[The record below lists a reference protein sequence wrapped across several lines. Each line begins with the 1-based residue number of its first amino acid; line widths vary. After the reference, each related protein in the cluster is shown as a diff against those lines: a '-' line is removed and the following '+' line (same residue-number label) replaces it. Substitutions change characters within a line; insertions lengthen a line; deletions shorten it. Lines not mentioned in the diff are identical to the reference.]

1 MLAFAILAIAGVA
14 GAANVTVPST
24 ISAGVETQI
33 TIGFDSWKQPFVYET
48 APGSVWNDLVAVC
61 RNPADEQVGCGH
73 DALYEHYQLYL
84 YNNEWMQF
92 CYLSDFIPVG
102 TTNPQIT
109 IPKDLGPSEK
119 YQIMIAEF
127 NGSRPLTNF
136 YGVNTSNAFTLK
148 DTDIDAWTTWEYY
161 GGYVK
166 PWSALPCSSYSC
178 FRTCGLKFSDG
189 KGNKRAGTAAALY
202 DCFNECP
209 GIRADWNDH
218 DNPTPSAIST
228 SGWGYQTPDV
238 RETTLYGTPTAGPT
252 YATRTS
258 VRATAA
264 TTAAASRGKRK
275 AQPVQA
281 GGGIFG
287 TVIICLGLFAVG
299 TLIGWIWPDGLRS
312 SW

>member
-1 MLAFAILAIAGVA
+1 
-14 GAANVTVPST
+14 
-24 ISAGVETQI
+24 
-33 TIGFDSWKQPFVYET
+33 
-48 APGSVWNDLVAVC
+48 
-61 RNPADEQVGCGH
+61 
-73 DALYEHYQLYL
+73 
-84 YNNEWMQF
+84 MQF

-102 TTNPQIT
+102 TTNPKIT

-127 NGSRPLTNF
+127 NGSRPVTNF

-148 DTDIDAWTTWEYY
+148 DTDINAWTTWEYY

-166 PWSALPCSSYSC
+166 PWASLPCSSYSC

-218 DNPTPSAIST
+218 DNPWDWYKAFDGHDWSGATTAVTTSTPSAIST

-252 YATRTS
+252 YAMRTS
-258 VRATAA
+258 VRATAT

-275 AQPVQA
+275 AQPAQA

-299 TLIGWIWPDGLRS
+299 TLVGWIWPDGLRS